1 MRKRFLGLLGALC
14 ALVLAVG
21 LLPARAQAA
30 EPTSYVI
37 LGDSISTGYGLE
49 DGVAGSF
56 ASLVADEQ
64 GFEAVNLA
72 GDGATSATVLSLVTE
87 TGSPWYGS
95 ILGADIYTIT
105 VGGNDLLN
113 ALYAYLAEQYGA
125 ALGVPVTPELI
136 SAALAAEDPDPEMV
150 EALLPLIAQFAT
162 SQQATDAVTTFSQN
176 FAQIIGTLKAINP
189 DATIL
194 ALNQYNPFGHI
205 DNPAVAPVNAAFEAA
220 VSALNTVISTGA
232 ESGLYTVVDAN
243 SALSGVDQNPFNA
256 AFNSLTDFNLDI
268 HPNAYG
274 HQVIAAA
281 VNAVIDGFAPEPTPD
296 PEPEP
301 GVSFVDVTDA
311 DWFYNPVI
319 WAATT
324 GTMTGYDDGSNAF
337 GPNNSMTRAEMAT
350 VLYRIAGEP
359 AVDTS
364 VLPADCDADEWY
376 AAPVAWA
383 LTFKV
388 FNGYDDG
395 TFGPN
400 AELSREQ
407 AACVLMNAAAILGV
421 DVTPRADLT
430 AFPDAADVSSWAA
443 DSLSWAVGSGI
454 INGFELD
461 DGTRELQPG
470 RACTRAELA
479 ALMMNLL
486 A

>member
-14 ALVLAVG
+14 ALVLVVG
-21 LLPARAQAA
+21 LLPARAEAT
-30 EPTSYVI
+30 ETKSYIV

-49 DGVAGSF
+49 DGNAESF
-56 ASLVADEQ
+56 ASLVAEEQ
-64 GFEAVNLA
+64 GFDAINLA

-87 TGSPWYGS
+87 ASSPWHES

-194 ALNQYNPFGHI
+194 VLNQYNPFGHI
-205 DNPAVAPVNAAFEAA
+205 DNPAVAPVNSAFEAA
-220 VSALNTVISTGA
+220 VSLLNTLISTGA
-232 ESGLYTVVDAN
+232 ESGLYTVVDVH
-243 SALSGVDQNPFNA
+243 SALSGVEQNPFNA
-256 AFNSLTDFNLDI
+256 TFNSLTDFNLDI

-281 VNAVIDGFAPEPTPD
+281 VNATIDALAPEPTPD
-296 PEPEP
+296 PEPSA
-301 GVSFVDVTDA
+301 SFVDVTEA

-324 GTMTGYDDGSNAF
+324 GTMTGYDDGSNTF

-400 AELSREQ
+400 AELTREQ

-421 DVTPRADLT
+421 DVTPRADLS
-430 AFPDAADVSSWAA
+430 AFPDAADVSTWAA

-454 INGFELD
+454 INGFELE
-461 DGTRELQPG
+461 DGTRELQPS

-479 ALMMNLL
+479 GLMMNLL